1 MLGLSIYCIWV
12 QLYIRWIVLCCE
24 FLKCFFVGWLRSS
37 VQFVSLLLI
46 KSIAYL
52 RCIVSCCEFD
62 VKCFL
67 VGRLKSSVRSIS
79 LLHIRWVVYKL
90 HYLMLWI
97 FYMFPYWWIK
107 LKCQVCLFVAYK
119 SSCIQGVLF
128 CVVIFSCVS
137 LLVIWNQML
146 VLSICC
152 I

>member
-1 MLGLSIYCIWV
+1 MLGLSICCIWV

-24 FLKCFFVGWLRSS
+24 FLKCFFVGGLWSS
-37 VQFVSLLLI
+37 VWFVSLLLI
-46 KSIAYL
+46 RSITYL

-67 VGRLKSSVRSIS
+67 VGQLKPSVSSIS
-79 LLHIRWVVYKL
+79 LLHIKRVVYKL
-90 HYLMLWI
+90 HYFMLWI

-107 LKCQVCLFVAYK
+107 VKCQVCKFVAYK

-128 CVVIFSCVS
+128 CVVNFSCVS